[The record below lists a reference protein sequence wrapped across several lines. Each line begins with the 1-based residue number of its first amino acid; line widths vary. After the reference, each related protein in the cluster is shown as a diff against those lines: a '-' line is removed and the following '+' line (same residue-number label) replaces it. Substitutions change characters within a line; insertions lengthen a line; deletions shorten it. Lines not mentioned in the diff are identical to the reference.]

1 MLAVLLLRAAV
12 AAPVSAPLS
21 PQRASPEQAHTISPS
36 LQQHILERYWYHFME
51 NVPNPSSLH
60 TLKEMIAVVKKT
72 MSDTIS
78 DVDRDIATSKQIA
91 HVTSPSRTH

>member
-1 MLAVLLLRAAV
+1 
-12 AAPVSAPLS
+12 
-21 PQRASPEQAHTISPS
+21 
-36 LQQHILERYWYHFME
+36 ME